1 MHLPITLF
9 AIGLSYLLNLL
20 QPNLVSWCII
30 LSQAALRDI
39 WNAVLKVRLYSKGS
53 DPEKKSFYYYF
64 PLHFSKS
71 LFIRFFFMLIILIII
86 LLVVHTII
94 YSKTF
99 SWRSVQIV
107 VTSVVCVSNTVYF
120 LQESLKKF
128 KEETQKLEES
138 EALKKARQKFVS
150 I

>member
-1 MHLPITLF
+1 M
-9 AIGLSYLLNLL
+9 
-20 QPNLVSWCII
+20 
-30 LSQAALRDI
+30 
-39 WNAVLKVRLYSKGS
+39 
-53 DPEKKSFYYYF
+53 
-64 PLHFSKS
+64 
-71 LFIRFFFMLIILIII
+71 IILIII

-120 LQESLKKF
+120 LQERLKKF

-150 I
+150 M